1 MCNIA
6 YYNMLILIGAKV
18 NIKDLKLGVGR
29 FVKAKRKAE
38 NLTQE
43 QLAERL
49 AMSRIT
55 IQNLEAG
62 KNFTMDTLLKVLQH
76 FDLLSALYQL
86 IISEVDAAENME
98 SLY

>member
-1 MCNIA
+1 
-6 YYNMLILIGAKV
+6 MLTLIGAQV
-18 NIKDLKLGVGR
+18 NIKDVKLGVGR

-62 KNFTMDTLLKVLQH
+62 KNFTMNTLLKVLQH
-76 FDLLSALYQL
+76 FDLLSALHQL
-86 IISEVDAAENME
+86 IINEVDVAESIE

>member
-1 MCNIA
+1 
-6 YYNMLILIGAKV
+6 MLKLIGANV
-18 NIKDLKLGVGR
+18 NIKDVKMGVGR

-49 AMSRIT
+49 AISRIT

-76 FDLLSALYQL
+76 FNLLSGLHQL
-86 IISEVDAAENME
+86 IVSEVDAAENIE

>member
-1 MCNIA
+1 
-6 YYNMLILIGAKV
+6 MLKLIGANV
-18 NIKDLKLGVGR
+18 NIKDVKMGVGR

-49 AMSRIT
+49 AISRIT

-76 FDLLSALYQL
+76 FNLLSALHQL
-86 IISEVDAAENME
+86 IVSEVDAAENME